1 MMKKYSG
8 IFLKFLFIINIIY
21 IILATIVYRR
31 LDIRLSFVRL
41 EIGVLIISLIL
52 SLATYI
58 MKLEK
63 GNSIV
68 NVILGYIIIVP
79 SLYVVRNNFGT
90 YLFRSVWLI
99 YILMVVVGIIYGV
112 VLYVLNKKY
121 KDEVKHLNELLEEKK
136 KQE

>member
-79 SLYVVRNNFGT
+79 SLYVFRNNFGT

>member
-1 MMKKYSG
+1 MKKYSG

-79 SLYVVRNNFGT
+79 SLYVFRNNFGT

>member
-31 LDIRLSFVRL
+31 LDIRLTFVRL

>member
-1 MMKKYSG
+1 MKKYSG

-31 LDIRLSFVRL
+31 LDIRLTFVRL

-79 SLYVVRNNFGT
+79 SLYVVRNNFGI

>member
-1 MMKKYSG
+1 MKKYIS
-8 IFLKFLFIINIIY
+8 IFLKFLFFINVIY

-31 LDIRLSFVRL
+31 ADILLPFVRL

-52 SLATYI
+52 SLSTYI
-58 MKLEK
+58 FKLEK

-68 NVILGYIIIVP
+68 NAILGYLIIIP

-99 YILMVVVGIIYGV
+99 YILMVVVGIIYGI

-121 KDEVKHLNELLEEKK
+121 KEEVDHLNKLLEEKK
-136 KQE
+136 KEE

>member
-1 MMKKYSG
+1 MKKYIS
-8 IFLKFLFIINIIY
+8 IFLKFLFFINVIY

-31 LDIRLSFVRL
+31 ADIRLPFVRL

-52 SLATYI
+52 SLSTYI
-58 MKLEK
+58 FKLEK

-68 NVILGYIIIVP
+68 NAILGYLIIIP

-99 YILMVVVGIIYGV
+99 YILMVVVGIIYGI

-121 KDEVKHLNELLEEKK
+121 KEEVDHLNKLLEEKK
-136 KQE
+136 KEE

>member
-31 LDIRLSFVRL
+31 VDIRLTFVRL

-79 SLYVVRNNFGT
+79 SLYVVRNNFGI